1 MVRIKKSLAFI
12 LFFFFVIQSV
22 QSQYVNVDSL
32 IFLTGHE
39 EPLLVKKFVSMMEE
53 LPVGELVSGQD
64 FFYGQHIPAGSMLR
78 HFVSPSDGKVISRYG
93 WRSGRMHTGTDLRM
107 AKGDT
112 VYATFQGTVTRTKYY
127 YGYGNMVVI
136 DHGNNLETSYAHL
149 TAFLVKRGDVV
160 HKMQPLGLAGSTG
173 RASTNHLHF
182 EIKEAGRHF
191 DPELV
196 FDFENGVVKEEVFAI
211 CSLTDL
217 LADKS
222 QPVFAYDET
231 SPESYIVAAGDSL
244 WKISRRFKT
253 SVKTL
258 CLINNL
264 NENSVLNVGMVL
276 KLF

>member
-1 MVRIKKSLAFI
+1 MWRMFKSLAF
-12 LFFFFVIQSV
+12 LFFFLFFIPRLQA
-22 QSQYVNVDSL
+22 QYVNVDSL
-32 IFLTGHE
+32 LQLPGHE
-39 EPLLVKKFVSMMEE
+39 SPLLISEFTGLMEE
-53 LPVGELVSGQD
+53 LPAGELILGQEM
-64 FFYGQHIPAGSMLR
+64 FYGQYIPAGNMLR
-78 HFVSPSDGKVISRYG
+78 HFVPPSGGKVISRYG
-93 WRSGRMHTGTDLRM
+93 WRSGRMHTGTDLKM

-112 VYATFQGTVTRTKYY
+112 IYATFQGTVTRAKYFS
-127 YGYGNMVVI
+127 GYGNMVVI

-149 TAFLVKRGDVV
+149 TAFLVKPGDVV
-160 HKMQPLGLAGSTG
+160 HKFQPIGLAGNTG
-173 RASTNHLHF
+173 RASTSHLHF

-196 FDFENGVVKEEVFAI
+196 FDFKNGVVKEEVFAI
-211 CSLTDL
+211 RSLTEL
-217 LADKS
+217 MSNNS
-222 QPVFAYDET
+222 QPVFAYNET
-231 SPESYIVAAGDSL
+231 SSQNYIVAAGDSL